1 MSHIVIGLHHA
12 ADDRISQLM
21 AWFTHGRYSHVA
33 LISPDGSEVIEAS
46 GMGQPK
52 GVRAMS
58 MEIWASRHPGFALRK
73 IEHPFPDTVWQIAT
87 GQLGKGYDWNYLWG
101 WLMRR
106 LWQDPEKWVCH
117 ELIAWAC
124 QQAGHPIINMDN
136 PQWLTPE
143 HLYLISQPLES

>member
-1 MSHIVIGLHHA
+1 MSHIIIGLHHA
-12 ADDRISQLM
+12 ADDHISQLM

-33 LISPDGSEVIEAS
+33 LVSPDGSEVIEAS
-46 GMGQPK
+46 GMGKPK

-58 MEIWASRHPGFALRK
+58 MEVWASRHPGFALRK
-73 IEHPFPDTVWQIAT
+73 IAHPFPDTVWQIAT

-143 HLYLISQPLES
+143 HLYLISQPLE

>member
-1 MSHIVIGLHHA
+1 MSHIIIGLHHH

-21 AWFTHGRYSHVA
+21 AWFSHARYTHVA

-58 MEIWASRHPGFALRK
+58 MEVWASKHPGFVLRK

-101 WLMRR
+101 WLFRR
-106 LWQDPEKWVCH
+106 NWQDPEKWVCS
-117 ELIAWAC
+117 ELIFDSC
-124 QQAGHPIINMDN
+124 DKAGKAIVQMHASH
-136 PQWLTPE
+136 WLTPD
-143 HLYLISQPLES
+143 HLDLNSQPLE